1 MDKIIKIE
9 PISIGKVKLSIDDK
23 ELELDK
29 KELRILLHE
38 AENALDTLGY
48 LEVKRWTDIVRD

>member
-1 MDKIIKIE
+1 MP
-9 PISIGKVKLSIDDK
+9 PILRKDMSITPERAE

-48 LEVKRWTDIVRD
+48 LEVKRWNNIIRD